1 MALTLENAQKI
12 IVKRCGKKMTVAGL
26 ATTTAT
32 ANDDLIDPLA
42 SALMDMGYQPQS
54 IAAITDTDLA
64 AVEEDR
70 YPELLDRAELRT
82 LENIAGNLDLV
93 NVSVGPRREDLSDLT
108 TQVEKA
114 IDRLV
119 TKIARL
125 YGDEV
130 LSGGSISLDFQEKEE
145 E

>member
-12 IVKRCGKKMTVAGL
+12 IVKRCGRKMTVAGL

-32 ANDDLIDPLA
+32 ANEDLIDPLA

-54 IAAITDTDLA
+54 IAAITNTDLA

-125 YGDEV
+125 YGDEI

-145 E
+145 A

>member
-1 MALTLENAQKI
+1 M
-12 IVKRCGKKMTVAGL
+12 AGL

-32 ANDDLIDPLA
+32 ANEDLIDPLA

-54 IAAITDTDLA
+54 IAAITNTDLA

-125 YGDEV
+125 YGDEI

-145 E
+145 A

>member
-42 SALMDMGYQPQS
+42 SALMDMGYQPNS

-145 E
+145 A

>member
-54 IAAITDTDLA
+54 ITAITNTDLA

-145 E
+145 A

>member
-32 ANDDLIDPLA
+32 ANEDLIDPLA

-145 E
+145 A